1 MAKFV
6 FAKFKINN
14 DFYDWEQSFY
24 SNQPM
29 ARDAGILE
37 LFHAK
42 QADDPS
48 SVAVLMTASS
58 FEVVDEFMKNA
69 AEDIT
74 ASGHILESTEVT
86 KYEN

>member
-29 ARDAGILE
+29 ARDAGILR

-42 QADDPS
+42 QG
-48 SVAVLMTASS
+48 AVMCGWLLLCKV
-58 FEVVDEFMKNA
+58 FFD
-69 AEDIT
+69 
-74 ASGHILESTEVT
+74 
-86 KYEN
+86 

>member
-1 MAKFV
+1 MAKY
-6 FAKFKINN
+6 ALIKFKINN
-14 DFYDWEQSFY
+14 HFYDWEQAFY
-24 SNQPM
+24 SHQPK

-58 FEVVDEFMKNA
+58 FELFDEFMKNA
-69 AEDIT
+69 EEDI
-74 ASGHILESTEVT
+74 ASSGHILESTEVT
-86 KYEN
+86 LYEN